1 MTGQLKTNYLAVH
14 NIVIKHTGL
23 IVVKH
28 NFDPQTEVTWKIQ
41 LKIVSVTKSKE
52 TCQQFSP
59 SLSSVQK

>member
-1 MTGQLKTNYLAVH
+1 MAGQLKTNYLAVH
-14 NIVIKHTGL
+14 NTVIKHTGL

-28 NFDPQTEVTWKIQ
+28 NFNPQAEITWKIQ

-52 TCQQFSP
+52 TWQQFSS